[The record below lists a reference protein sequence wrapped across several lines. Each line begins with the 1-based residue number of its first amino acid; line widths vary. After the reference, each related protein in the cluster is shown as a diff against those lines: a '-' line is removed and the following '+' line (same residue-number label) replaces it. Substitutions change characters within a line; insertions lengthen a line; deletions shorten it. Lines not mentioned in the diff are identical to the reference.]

1 MSNQCLN
8 NITVTSSEEATII
21 EITDDIPSDAIVTLR
36 VVKEVRFTY
45 TTSSLPDTDW
55 LASLRNK
62 YPSCEIKNEWIS
74 KSGKSG
80 SWIGTK
86 DNISVLQWDDPTYAK

>member
-36 VVKEVRFTY
+36 NVKEVRFTY
-45 TTSSLPDTDW
+45 TTSLLPDTDW
-55 LASLRNK
+55 LTSLRNK

-86 DNISVLQWDDPTYAK
+86 DNISVLQWDDPMYAK

>member
-36 VVKEVRFTY
+36 DVKEIRFTY

-55 LASLRNK
+55 LTSLRNK
-62 YPSCEIKNEWIS
+62 FPACEIKNEWIS

>member
-8 NITVTSSEEATII
+8 NITVTLNEGAIMNDII
-21 EITDDIPSDAIVTLR
+21 ADIPSDAIVTFR
-36 VVKEVRFTY
+36 DVKEVRFTY
-45 TTSSLPDTDW
+45 TTSLLPDNDW
-55 LASLRNK
+55 LTSLRNK

-86 DNISVLQWDDPTYAK
+86 DNISVLQWDDPMYAK